1 MNWFVN
7 LKVGTKLIGGFLFVA
22 AIAAIIGG
30 LGIQSTSRMNDMT
43 SMMYDRETVGL
54 RHAADAQLNLLGAGR
69 AIRSAMLAPDEKD
82 RADSLALM
90 ERRFEAVKASLNAAE
105 ALFFTEG
112 GKARV
117 AETRQSALAYQAMLE
132 KTVEQL
138 RTEPLRQARGS
149 VDILLGQARPLATK
163 AEELMSGLLAE
174 KQSNAEAFN
183 QETEVIYSDVR
194 ALLIGFTL
202 AGALLG
208 ILIGMLLT
216 RSLTHQLGGE
226 PGDVARVAN
235 AIARGDLTSFIGTS
249 KARNGSVLQA
259 MDLMQASLRRVV
271 GTVRLS
277 SDNVATGSNQI
288 AAGNIDLSQR
298 TEEQAANITQ
308 TASAMDELASTVKN
322 NAEVAEQAAQ
332 LARTASSSADKGGEI
347 VGNVVATMGEINA
360 ASKKIVDIIGVIDTI
375 AFQTNILALN
385 AAVEAARAGEQ
396 GRGFAV
402 VAAEV
407 RSLAQKSA
415 AAAKDIK
422 TLIGDSVEK
431 VNVGSKM
438 ADAAGDAM
446 QDIVAQVQRVTDL
459 INEISAATAEQTS
472 GLNQI
477 NEAVTQ
483 LSEVTQQNAALV
495 EESAA
500 AAGSLSEQA
509 HNLVSA
515 VGAFKLDD
523 ENAQAGPIVIGTQ
536 PAARLAAPGR
546 AAANPKSLGSTTP
559 PLSLQRPGQ
568 ATANAE
574 WQSF

>member
-1 MNWFVN
+1 MNWFIN
-7 LKVGTKLIGGFLFVA
+7 LKVGTKLISGFLLMA
-22 AIAAIIGG
+22 AIAAAIGG
-30 LGIQSTSRMNDMT
+30 LGLRSAGQIRDMAT
-43 SMMYDRETVGL
+43 IMYERETIGL
-54 RHAADAQLNLLGAGR
+54 RDVAEARLNLLEAGR
-69 AIRSAMLAPDEKD
+69 AVRSAMLAPDEKR

-90 ERRFEAVKASLNAAE
+90 ERSFEEVKA
-105 ALFFTEG
+105 ALKKTKPTFVSKS
-112 GKARV
+112 GKALV
-117 AETRQSALAYQAMLE
+117 EQTRQSTSAYLAMLE
-132 KTVEQL
+132 KIVTQL
-138 RTEPLRQARGS
+138 RTEPLSQVRSS
-149 VDILLGQARPLATK
+149 VDLLLGQGLPLAT
-163 AEELMSGLLAE
+163 
-174 KQSNAEAFN
+174 NAEALMAKLIAEKN
-183 QETEVIYSDVR
+183 SDAHAHDVQTEVIYSNIR

-216 RSLTHQLGGE
+216 RSLTRQLGGE
-226 PGDVARVAN
+226 PHDVARVAN
-235 AIARGDLTSFIGTS
+235 AIAKGDLTSPIETS
-249 KARNGSVLQA
+249 KARDGSVLQA
-259 MDLMQASLRRVV
+259 MDRMQASLRQVV

-277 SDNVATGSNQI
+277 SDSVATGSSQI

-298 TEEQAANITQ
+298 TEEQAASITQ
-308 TASAMDELASTVKN
+308 TASAMEELASTVKN

-332 LARTASSSADKGGEI
+332 LARTASSSASKGHEV
-347 VGNVVATMGEINA
+347 VGNVVATMGEINT

-431 VNVGSKM
+431 VNAGSKM
-438 ADAAGDAM
+438 ADAAGNAM
-446 QDIVAQVQRVTDL
+446 QDIVAEVQRVTDL
-459 INEISAATAEQTS
+459 ISEISSATAEQTS
-472 GLNQI
+472 GLSQI
-477 NEAVTQ
+477 NEAVAQ

-509 HNLVSA
+509 HNLVAA
-515 VGAFKLDD
+515 VGAFKLGDSA
-523 ENAQAGPIVIGTQ
+523 AQSAPILVDAQ
-536 PAARLAAPGR
+536 PATPPAAPSR
-546 AAANPKSLGSTTP
+546 VAAKARSLNSTTLQLP
-559 PLSLQRPGQ
+559 LQRPDRT
-568 ATANAE
+568 TANAE